1 MAREFLPW
9 LIHMGPP
16 GLRRFIVNIL
26 PWKALKEINGIIDI
40 MDKIS
45 TEVFEDKKR
54 ALSEGDEAIMRQVGQ
69 GRDIM
74 STLRACMMISR

>member
-1 MAREFLPW
+1 M
-9 LIHMGPP
+9 
-16 GLRRFIVNIL
+16 NIL

-54 ALSEGDEAIMRQVGQ
+54 ALSEGDEAVMRQVGQ

-74 STLRACMMISR
+74 STLRACVMVSR